1 MPIYIYET
9 IPVAGEEATHHEIEQ
24 TETAEALTAH
34 PESGLAIR
42 RVIVDGAPLTKQES
56 CCGDDEEDSCC
67 GGSSD
72 CC

>member
-9 IPVAGEEATHHEIEQ
+9 IPVGGEEATHHEIEQ
-24 TETAEALTAH
+24 NETAEALATH
-34 PESGLAIR
+34 PDSGLAIR